1 MGEFII
7 GLPLGVD
14 NSCPRVGAPLASP
27 CEESAEWVILD
38 TMAGDNS
45 FQFQPGARLTQSPRG
60 SVCGTRAETAKGVP
74 VSLKFLSCIL
84 TVATLTASSA
94 VLAKEPSDTS
104 AVAQSPPARRYTA
117 EESAA
122 LGAAAQRRAE
132 AQQRGWERRLEKIS
146 ASICHGC

>member
-1 MGEFII
+1 
-7 GLPLGVD
+7 V
-14 NSCPRVGAPLASP
+14 LAGRY
-27 CEESAEWVILD
+27 A
-38 TMAGDNS
+38 
-45 FQFQPGARLTQSPRG
+45 QP
-60 SVCGTRAETAKGVP
+60 AKGVP

-84 TVATLTASSA
+84 TVVALTASPA

-104 AVAQSPPARRYTA
+104 AAAQSPPARRYTA

-146 ASICHGC
+146 ASICNGC